1 MCSPLNT
8 IFIQSPE
15 CPCGKSVKWWCGWWW
30 LRIKRPREWTRK
42 EWIKL
47 HSSASKLH
55 IVWMSFGP
63 GGIRIIHIGQSPV
76 ECIVII
82 IVSAVS
88 FFVVCPERRREVA
101 GDGYSINIKSP
112 QSSFWWWCCWFLPVC
127 VCTCESNNIKNDQ
140 QWGRG
145 ESYENLVL
153 QIIIIIIKCDD
164 NGDKKRTATPRVI
177 GLVAGGCKNG
187 LGEQQQQHYQQ
198 RGRPTII
205 IIFVRKEKEY
215 GHKYCTERTVI
226 IIIIRPK

>member
-1 MCSPLNT
+1 MIWDLILVIIFVKHNFRVNCRKAQRWCEPQFLFLYLSLIKDLFPLFSMCSPLNT

-55 IVWMSFGP
+55 IVWVSFGP

-82 IVSAVS
+82 IVGAVS

-112 QSSFWWWCCWFLPVC
+112 QSSFRWWCCWSVPLPVC
-127 VCTCESNNIKNDQ
+127 VHVWK
-140 QWGRG
+140 
-145 ESYENLVL
+145 
-153 QIIIIIIKCDD
+153 
-164 NGDKKRTATPRVI
+164 
-177 GLVAGGCKNG
+177 
-187 LGEQQQQHYQQ
+187 
-198 RGRPTII
+198 
-205 IIFVRKEKEY
+205 
-215 GHKYCTERTVI
+215 
-226 IIIIRPK
+226 